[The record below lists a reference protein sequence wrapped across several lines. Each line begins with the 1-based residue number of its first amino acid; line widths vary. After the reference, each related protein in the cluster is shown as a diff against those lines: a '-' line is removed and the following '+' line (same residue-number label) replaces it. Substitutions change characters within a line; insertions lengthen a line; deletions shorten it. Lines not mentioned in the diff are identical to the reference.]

1 MVKIRC
7 FIRCAPVAVAIR
19 LAAAP
24 AAALATA
31 FAALLTAPVAAA
43 PAVPLA
49 FARAAS
55 AAAAAPVHLR
65 YQHLDWELSC
75 DNTRTCYAA
84 GYHVEEGEP
93 AAASVLLVR
102 RAGPGT
108 PVVARFQVGTFG
120 EDETAARLSKS
131 NLLTMRINDRIHGTV
146 VVDRDTMI
154 ADLNR
159 KQAEALVAALAGK
172 ATLDWEGGGMHWS
185 VSGKGSAA
193 VLLKMDEFQGRLGT
207 PGALVR
213 KGSRPEAAVP
223 QPLAAPVVEAA
234 PVPPATPRKLPR
246 EQMRLLL
253 GELYSASGGAE
264 CEDLAEV
271 ANGGNALLAV
281 RLSPDKLLVSARCW
295 RGAYNAGSGYWV
307 ANAAPPYS
315 PVLVTT
321 QGTGY
326 AEGVISAA
334 HKGRGIG
341 DCWSTDEWVWDG
353 NRFVHTAS
361 STSGKCRLVAPG
373 GAWHLP
379 VLVATVR
386 RGGG

>member
-1 MVKIRC
+1 MANTRP
-7 FIRCAPVAVAIR
+7 FIQ
-19 LAAAP
+19 LAATML
-24 AAALATA
+24 AAVIAT
-31 FAALLTAPVAAA
+31 
-43 PAVPLA
+43 
-49 FARAAS
+49 S
-55 AAAAAPVHLR
+55 AAAAGATYAR

-102 RAGPGT
+102 KAGPGA
-108 PVVARFQVGTFG
+108 PVTARFQVGTYG

-131 NLLTMRINDRIHGTV
+131 NLLTMRINGRVAGTV
-146 VVDRDTMI
+146 AVDRDTMI
-154 ADLNR
+154 ADLSR
-159 KQAEALVAALAGK
+159 KQADALVAALAGK
-172 ATLDWEGGGMHWS
+172 ATLDWEGGGMHWT
-185 VSGKGSAA
+185 VSGKGAAA

-213 KGSRPEAAVP
+213 KGNRSEALVAP
-223 QPLAAPVVEAA
+223 PLAAPVVDAA

-246 EQMRLLL
+246 DQLRLLL

-264 CEDLAEV
+264 CEDLADV
-271 ANGGNALLAV
+271 ANGGNALTVV
-281 RLSPDKLLVSARCW
+281 RLSQDRLLVSARCW
-295 RGAYNAGSGYWV
+295 TGAYNAGSGYWV
-307 ANAAPPYS
+307 AKATPPYA

-326 AEGVISAA
+326 ADGVISAS
-334 HKGRGIG
+334 HKVRGLG
-341 DCWSTDEWVWDG
+341 DCLSSDEWVWDG
-353 NRFVHTAS
+353 ERFVHTAS

-379 VLVATVR
+379 VLVAHVR
-386 RGGG
+386 KAGG